1 VPLRRSR
8 LTVHVPTV
16 LCGILYHAMPW
27 TNPPSNKVSVAQSV
41 NQEAFLL
48 TPLLELT
55 SCYPFLESTLL
66 AAPGMRARL
75 YDQLIPCRAHVS
87 LCRSSRIVLR
97 QDTPVPAVG
106 GGERASLVSESTSS
120 VVLRRNVPWLGSW
133 MRRQEGLRICEP
145 LRGRPLVAMWH
156 SDRGQDRGPSL
167 LSYLTVCSAGLREGR
182 RGARMDGGAWVI
194 IVCPAVTRCA
204 GEGGLA
210 TDVLGWARQGGAS
223 FSRGAG
229 GGRGKGGDPPSPC

>member
-1 VPLRRSR
+1 MPLRRSR

-97 QDTPVPAVG
+97 QRHSCAG
-106 GGERASLVSESTSS
+106 GRRRRASERAWSQNL
-120 VVLRRNVPWLGSW
+120 P
-133 MRRQEGLRICEP
+133 
-145 LRGRPLVAMWH
+145 A
-156 SDRGQDRGPSL
+156 L
-167 LSYLTVCSAGLREGR
+167 LF
-182 RGARMDGGAWVI
+182 
-194 IVCPAVTRCA
+194 CA
-204 GEGGLA
+204 ATCHGLA
-210 TDVLGWARQGGAS
+210 HGCVARKGSVFANRS
-223 FSRGAG
+223 GAG
-229 GGRGKGGDPPSPC
+229 PW